1 MDSELEEGEVP
12 TISENPAVKKV
23 VTKKRKKSLLLNKR
37 LSSKE
42 SKPYNSC
49 LPQSIRD
56 CTWIE
61 NCPSN
66 IGILES
72 KNNAIKQQREIK
84 KEEALRLAEQNRIS
98 EKEPL

>member
-23 VTKKRKKSLLLNKR
+23 VTKKRKKSLLLHKR

-49 LPQSIRD
+49 LPQSICD

-84 KEEALRLAEQNRIS
+84 KEEALRVAEQNRIS